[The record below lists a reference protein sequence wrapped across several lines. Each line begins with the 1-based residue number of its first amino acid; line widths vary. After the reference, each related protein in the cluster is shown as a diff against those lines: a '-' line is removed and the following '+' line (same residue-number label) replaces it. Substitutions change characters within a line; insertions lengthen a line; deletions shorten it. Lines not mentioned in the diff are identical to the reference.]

1 MKRNCKIYNN
11 AGKVAKIRAME
22 LNGMFTVEM
31 AYIVP
36 FILTIFFLSI
46 MGIFYYH
53 DKALTAAAAH
63 ETATIAGTKSRE
75 KDEVT
80 EAVVSTIF
88 EERIRGKCIVFDNP
102 KVNAKVD
109 KDRITVTTNA
119 TKGRIKMSVE
129 ENSCIT
135 KPEEKIRSY
144 RKLGLKRYQ
153 KEGRNGTTYRSK
165 K

>member
-1 MKRNCKIYNN
+1 MKRNYKIYKNE
-11 AGKVAKIRAME
+11 GKLAKIRTME

-36 FILTIFFLSI
+36 FILMVFFLSI

-63 ETATIAGTKSRE
+63 ETVAIAGTKGRE

-80 EAVVSTIF
+80 ETIVSTIF
-88 EERIRGKCIVFDNP
+88 EERIRGKCIVFGNP
-102 KVNAKVD
+102 SVNAKVN
-109 KDRITVTTNA
+109 KDQITVTANA
-119 TKGRIKMSVE
+119 TKGRMKLSAAE
-129 ENSCIT
+129 SSCIT

-144 RKLGLKRYQ
+144 RKLGLKRY
-153 KEGRNGTTYRSK
+153 
-165 K
+165 